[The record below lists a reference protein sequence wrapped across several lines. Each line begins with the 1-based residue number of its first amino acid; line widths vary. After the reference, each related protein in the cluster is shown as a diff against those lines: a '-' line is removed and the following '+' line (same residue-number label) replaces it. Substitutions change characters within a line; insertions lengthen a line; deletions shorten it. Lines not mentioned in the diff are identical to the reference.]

1 MKEERAVI
9 TFRCPQEIK
18 DKLQEFADEER
29 RTLSDFLNLEMEV
42 LIGEKEREKR
52 MEEFEKQ
59 ERGEEEVEK
68 ITKEE
73 RENDRSY
80 LYGRL
85 ILVYETL
92 EMYLRNNLVNGDII
106 VGKNY
111 SDFTREPITTLKNIK
126 DQFARMVKEH
136 QYLKI
141 NNGAVYDLLTNLA
154 DDLENKINTLYP
166 DNNDE
171 LSATYLYGYYR
182 QNRDFREIE
191 IGNSYYMEQ
200 KYLKKRQ

>member
-1 MKEERAVI
+1 MKEERAII
-9 TFRCPQEIK
+9 TFRCPKEIK
-18 DKLQEFADEER
+18 DKLQALADEER

-59 ERGEEEVEK
+59 ESGEVEK

-92 EMYLRNNLVNGDII
+92 EMYLRNNLETGNVIMT
-106 VGKNY
+106 KNY
-111 SDFTREPITTLKNIK
+111 SSFTRNPLQTLNIVK
-126 DQFARMVKEH
+126 EQFARMTKEH

-141 NNGAVYDLLTNLA
+141 NNNAVYDLLINMVN
-154 DDLENKINTLYP
+154 DIEDKINELYP
-166 DNNDE
+166 NNDE
-171 LSATYLYGYYR
+171 ELSVRYLYGYYR
-182 QNRDFREIE
+182 QSRDFEEME
-191 IGNSYYMEQ
+191 IGHSYYMEQ
-200 KYLKKRQ
+200 KYLKNRQ

>member
-1 MKEERAVI
+1 MKEESAVI
-9 TFRCPQEIK
+9 TFRCPKEIK

-42 LIGEKEREKR
+42 LIGGKEREKR
-52 MEEFEKQ
+52 MQEYEKQ
-59 ERGEEEVEK
+59 EKGEEAEK

-126 DQFARMVKEH
+126 EQFARMVKEH

-141 NNGAVYDLLTNLA
+141 NNGAVYDLLINLA
-154 DDLENKINTLYP
+154 DDLESKINTLYP

-171 LSATYLYGYYR
+171 LSYTYLYGYYK
-182 QNRDFREIE
+182 QSRDFKNIK
-191 IGNSYYMEQ
+191 IGGKYYMEQ
-200 KYLKKRQ
+200 KYLKKRG

>member
-9 TFRCPQEIK
+9 TFRCPKEVK

-42 LIGEKEREKR
+42 LIGEREREKR

-59 ERGEEEVEK
+59 ESEEEK

-73 RENDRSY
+73 KENDRSY
-80 LYGRL
+80 LYGKL

-92 EMYLRNNLVNGDII
+92 EMYLRNNLENGDVIMT
-106 VGKNY
+106 KNY
-111 SDFTREPITTLKNIK
+111 SNFIHEPLQTLNIVK
-126 DQFARMVKEH
+126 EQFARMVKEH

-141 NNGAVYDLLTNLA
+141 NNGAIYDLLTNLA
-154 DDLENKINTLYP
+154 NDIESKINTLYP

-171 LSATYLYGYYR
+171 LLSTYLYGYYK
-182 QNRDFREIE
+182 QSRDFTEMK
-191 IGNSYYMEQ
+191 IGSRYYMEQ
-200 KYLKKRQ
+200 KYLKH